1 MDNDAITRAGAAGMI
16 VSGAALA
23 YSYVAH
29 PHGMTPESIAA
40 PFWIV
45 IHALFALSLAL
56 GLLGTTAL
64 FATTAQRTGRWG
76 LVGYIA
82 LFFGMLMIFGLD
94 YYEALIAPYLAANYP
109 QVIIDHGAGETMG
122 PVAVFFPLAG
132 ALTVIGYA
140 MLGYAWLTARVMP
153 RPVALALIVSSVAF
167 GFGLSPV
174 GGLLAARI
182 TAAAFGASLIAIGA
196 SAWRIPGTN
205 AKA

>member
-1 MDNDAITRAGAAGMI
+1 
-16 VSGAALA
+16 
-23 YSYVAH
+23 
-29 PHGMTPESIAA
+29 
-40 PFWIV
+40 
-45 IHALFALSLAL
+45 
-56 GLLGTTAL
+56 
-64 FATTAQRTGRWG
+64 
-76 LVGYIA
+76 
-82 LFFGMLMIFGLD
+82 
-94 YYEALIAPYLAANYP
+94 
-109 QVIIDHGAGETMG
+109 MG

-174 GGLLAARI
+174 GGLVAARI